1 MEVCEIA
8 LVAIV
13 LCGNLGQQSGTQDLA
28 LPESNLVIRSGF
40 ESSVAFANR
49 TLSGQDHA
57 TSGPENNWD
66 AMGDIRFQTLIQET
80 GKIAI
85 VADPVNHGNRVLQ
98 CEILTPNEKK
108 GRAQGS
114 FRFLRPESYDTYYC
128 RFRWFIP
135 VQWMSI
141 QELNPHG
148 WNDFFEVWTQRLPED
163 ACDVYDPAGSF
174 RLNFRFEENPDVAG
188 RFRWSMKGENR
199 CYTGEEGAARW
210 QRTNDAVAVP
220 FGRWCTVEVLICK
233 GPDPKADQRRRAQFT
248 FRIKPDGGTWQTVFD
263 VHDERTE
270 HSRRPQPGYLRFQP
284 FKAYTQKKN
293 VGHLYRRHKANSAR
307 C

>member
-1 MEVCEIA
+1 MNVEVCEIA

-108 GRAQGS
+108 GRTRELSISSTGVIRHLLLQ
-114 FRFLRPESYDTYYC
+114 
-128 RFRWFIP
+128 IP
-135 VQWMSI
+135 LV
-141 QELNPHG
+141 
-148 WNDFFEVWTQRLPED
+148 
-163 ACDVYDPAGSF
+163 
-174 RLNFRFEENPDVAG
+174 
-188 RFRWSMKGENR
+188 
-199 CYTGEEGAARW
+199 
-210 QRTNDAVAVP
+210 
-220 FGRWCTVEVLICK
+220 
-233 GPDPKADQRRRAQFT
+233 
-248 FRIKPDGGTWQTVFD
+248 
-263 VHDERTE
+263 
-270 HSRRPQPGYLRFQP
+270 HSRSMDVNPR
-284 FKAYTQKKN
+284 N
-293 VGHLYRRHKANSAR
+293 
-307 C
+307 